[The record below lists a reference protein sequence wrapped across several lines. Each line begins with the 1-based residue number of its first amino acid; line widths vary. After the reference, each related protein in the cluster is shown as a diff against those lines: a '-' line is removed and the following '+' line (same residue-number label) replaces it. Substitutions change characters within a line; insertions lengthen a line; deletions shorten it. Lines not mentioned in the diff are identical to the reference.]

1 MHNSSRATAQWE
13 NKENM
18 SRHNLAGLARRGIF
32 MLVNTL
38 SPTARA
44 QSKAFDALRVRF
56 YQQFWQFSADHIGAE
71 LQALSDNWRMVK
83 KNGDCTFLQG
93 ERVMLDSAV
102 TLELAGNKALI
113 YQLLNEDGYQVPQS
127 HLFSLDTIDEAYKF
141 QKEIQGDV
149 VIKPMASWAGQGV
162 TVNIKTPEALKKA
175 SSYASRFGD
184 KLLIE
189 KHIQGDSYRLLF
201 LNGELID
208 AVRRDP
214 PQVKGDG
221 KYTIKQL
228 IDRENQLRL
237 KGSEIIALSAIV
249 IDIDCKRTLKEQ
261 QLSLGHIPA
270 NGETIAIKKVVNHNN
285 RYENHVVK
293 HLVHQDIVSLGHKI
307 CLQYGIELA
316 GLDII
321 TTDINRPLSE
331 TGGVINEIN
340 TTPGLH
346 HHSLVSDHSMITPVG
361 SLVLDY
367 ILKHHPITR

>member
-1 MHNSSRATAQWE
+1 MKTGGW
-13 NKENM
+13 
-18 SRHNLAGLARRGIF
+18 L
-32 MLVNTL
+32 
-38 SPTARA
+38 
-44 QSKAFDALRVRF
+44 
-56 YQQFWQFSADHIGAE
+56 
-71 LQALSDNWRMVK
+71 K
-83 KNGDCTFLQG
+83 KKGDSTFLQG

-102 TLELAGNKALI
+102 ALELAGNKALI
-113 YQLLNEDGYQVPQS
+113 YRLLNEDGYQVPQS
-127 HLFSLDTIDEAYKF
+127 HVFSLDTIDEAYNF
-141 QKEIQGDV
+141 QKKAQGDV

-175 SSYASRFGD
+175 SLYASRFGA

-189 KHIQGDSYRLLF
+189 NHIQGDSYRLLF

-221 KYTIKQL
+221 KLTIKKL
-228 IDRENQLRL
+228 INKENHQRL
-237 KGSEIIALSAIV
+237 KGNEITALSAIT
-249 IDIDCKRTLKEQ
+249 IDPDCKRTLKEQ
-261 QLSLGHIPA
+261 QLSLNYTPA
-270 NGETIAIKKVVNHNN
+270 NEETITIKKVVNHNN

-293 HLVHQDIVSLGHKI
+293 DQVHESIISMGHKI

-321 TTDINRPLSE
+321 TSDINQPLSE

-346 HHSLVSDHSMITPVG
+346 HHSLVSDHSLITPVG

-367 ILKHHPITR
+367 ILKHHPITRYSN